1 MSVSGIV
8 PEADIEANIGS
19 LLSES
24 GSSRIVYLF
33 NGDDD
38 LVIKEGRSTP
48 FAANWKEWRIW
59 DEIVGSE
66 MADMFAECRAI
77 STTGKYLV
85 MERLDTDLGNRER
98 PATPVWLTDRKS
110 SCLGVSS
117 KGAVKVLDY
126 GQSNDFEGLRSE
138 APLQPWPSSSE
149 VNQIDD
155 IMRKLGDDPF
165 GFGSD

>member
-1 MSVSGIV
+1 MSRIV

-19 LLSES
+19 LLSDS
-24 GSSRIVYLF
+24 GSSRRVYLF

-38 LVIKEGRSTP
+38 LVIKEGRSLP
-48 FAANWKEWRIW
+48 FAANKTEWQIW
-59 DEIVGSE
+59 EEIVGTE
-66 MADMFAECRAI
+66 MADIFAECHAI

-85 MERLDTDLGNRER
+85 MERLDPDLGNQER
-98 PATPVWLTDRKS
+98 PATPVWLTDRKA

-126 GQSNDFEGLRSE
+126 GQSNDFEGLRSK

-149 VNQIDD
+149 VNRMGD
-155 IMRKLGDDPF
+155 IMSKLGDDPF
-165 GFGSD
+165 GLGSD

>member
-1 MSVSGIV
+1 MS
-8 PEADIEANIGS
+8 EADIEANIGS

-33 NGDDD
+33 NGNDD
-38 LVIKEGRSTP
+38 LVIKEGRSAP
-48 FAANWKEWRIW
+48 FSANRKEWQIW
-59 DEIVGSE
+59 NEICGSE
-66 MADMFAECRAI
+66 MANIFAECHAI

-85 MERLDTDLGNRER
+85 MERLNTALGNQKR
-98 PATPVWLTDRKS
+98 PATPIWLTDRKS

-117 KGAVKVLDY
+117 MGAVKVLDY
-126 GQSNDFEGLRSE
+126 GQSNDFEGLRSK

-149 VNQIDD
+149 VNHMDD

-165 GFGSD
+165 GLGSD